1 MTCRFLIWITSLLA
15 FVALAN
21 RADAIGWEPTD
32 FLIGGGPNFTNK
44 IGVFDAN
51 LNYRGNLDSS
61 FLGVGGMD
69 FDAAVKNIESSTE
82 IFKSLLSDLQ
92 AGRGLAGS
100 LLKNEELSAGVSQ
113 LVSNLT
119 AVRGWNVVPSANS
132 TFTSATWPPSAW
144 YVYPVAPF
152 LPSVPTVTLTL

>member
-21 RADAIGWEPTD
+21 CADAIGWEPTD

-69 FDAAVKNIESSTE
+69 FDAAGDLVAVSGILQEVRVYSSSGAKVGGFIRNDT
-82 IFKSLLSDLQ
+82 LLGTGNDLSV
-92 AGRGLAGS
+92 AADGS
-100 LLKNEELSAGVSQ
+100 Y
-113 LVSNLT
+113 
-119 AVRGWNVVPSANS
+119 VV
-132 TFTSATWPPSAW
+132 ATQNHDGGDGARQF
-144 YVYPVAPF
+144 AP
-152 LPSVPTVTLTL
+152 